1 MKLIFDNEEQ
11 KDSFICG
18 NCPSDYG
25 LRDTNCCNDGSDGCY
40 NCWKRYGDML
50 MVDAKLK
57 TEDGVKVKRLDKDRY
72 LINIPPSG
80 DYVEILGHKIYGNWN
95 EGVKGDDKSR
105 ESFINFCK
113 YLHRVDEL
121 EQRLERVKD
130 ALTQE
135 HSDGYFKYWADK
147 VYKEGLLTENDVR
160 WLKNEEEIVEDPIY
174 KPDLTVPN
182 LDSVKKAIGK
192 LSESAKLVSF
202 NLDIFPKV
210 VLDEAIRKQEELRKK
225 FNHLHALLND
235 EIYEAF
241 EKHGYSKE
249 WIDDINNVH
258 RIDVIESPNLVDG
271 NGNKK
276 IDIFCVDDIELFK
289 VTHFYEFT
297 LYRYTSMCTHGYYIT
312 HIYEEKE

>member
-1 MKLIFDNEEQ
+1 MKFIFDNEEQ
-11 KDSFICG
+11 KETFIRG

-25 LRDTNCCNDGSDGCY
+25 LRDDECGCDISGTNSCFK
-40 NCWKRYGDML
+40 CWKRYEDVL
-50 MVDAKLK
+50 TVDAKLK
-57 TEDGVKVKRLDKDRY
+57 TEDAVKVKRSDKDRY
-72 LINIPPSG
+72 LIDIPPSG

-105 ESFINFCK
+105 ESFINFCE

-121 EQRLERVKD
+121 ERRLERFKD

-147 VYKEGLLTENDVR
+147 VYKEGLLTENDIR
-160 WLKNEEEIVEDPIY
+160 WLKNEEEIDDTLICKSLLTNHNKEIPRTISEYSIHDIY
-174 KPDLTVPN
+174 
-182 LDSVKKAIGK
+182 
-192 LSESAKLVSF
+192 
-202 NLDIFPKV
+202 PKV
-210 VLDEAIRKQEELRKK
+210 ILDEVTKTYEKLKKK

-249 WIDDINNVH
+249 WLNDINNIN
-258 RIDVIESPNLVDG
+258 RIEVIESPNLVDG

-276 IDIFCVDDIELFK
+276 IDIFCVEGVELFK

-297 LYRYTSMCTHGYYIT
+297 LHRHTSMCTHGYYIT
-312 HIYEEKE
+312 HIYKEKE